1 MPTLNE
7 VPQFANLLATILTAA
22 PVIHGA
28 VAVVPLLAPNLDDPD
43 WLTLEEAGDRARVT
57 EVNEAGGVPFLKVA
71 NEADQPL
78 LLLDGEELIGA
89 KQNRILNT
97 TVLVAARTEVTIPV
111 SCVEQGRWHYR
122 DRRFRP
128 GDASLYASLRAKKA
142 AQVSRSVRAG
152 QGHHADQMAVWEHL
166 AQRASELDVDSA
178 TSAMRDVYAHHDQ
191 DMAAARREL
200 TAQPGQVGA
209 IVYIAGRWAGLDL
222 LASPGLFARTWPRL
236 CAGYVADAIGR
247 KAKPELR
254 PSSRTVLTNVA
265 RSEAEAAPVVGMGG
279 EYRVSTP
286 ELVVAT
292 LVAQQRVA
300 HLMAFPLASAP
311 NRSNAPA

>member
-7 VPQFANLLATILTAA
+7 VPQVANLLATILTTA
-22 PVIHGA
+22 PVTHGA
-28 VAVVPLLAPNLDDPD
+28 VAVVPLLAPSLDDPD
-43 WLTLEEAGDRARVT
+43 WLTLDESGERSRVT
-57 EVNEAGGVPFLKVA
+57 EVSEAGTVPFLKVA
-71 NEADQPL
+71 NDADQPL

-97 TVLVAARTEVTIPV
+97 TVLVAAHTEVTIPV
-111 SCVEQGRWHYR
+111 SCVEQGRWGYR

-152 QGHHADQMAVWEHL
+152 QGHVADQMAVWAHL
-166 AQRASELDVDSA
+166 AERASELEVHSN
-178 TSAMRDVYAHHDQ
+178 TGAMRDVYARHEA
-191 DMAAARREL
+191 DMAAARQAL
-200 TAQPGQVGA
+200 PPVPGQVGA

-222 LASPGLFARTWPRL
+222 LAGPGLFRRTWPRL

-254 PSSRTVLTNVA
+254 PSSRAILTRVGKG
-265 RSEAEAAPVVGMGG
+265 EAQAAPAVGMGG
-279 EYRVSTP
+279 EYRVSTAD
-286 ELVVAT
+286 LAVAT
-292 LVAQQRVA
+292 LVTQQRVA
-300 HLMAFPLASAP
+300 HLMAFPIAP
-311 NRSNAPA
+311 